1 MGVLGAPLALWSV
14 DGAYAVCRAYCRV
27 VFFYLRVTCGL
38 RVEVRGRVPK
48 GEVLVAA
55 KHQSFLDILI
65 IFEALPR
72 AKFIMKKE
80 LRWAPFIGL
89 YALRIGSTPVSRG
102 DRSKAMKAMVEHAG
116 KAEEARQ
123 LVIYP
128 QGTRVAPG
136 ARPPFKIGAG
146 VLYERLGH
154 ACVPAATNAGV
165 FWGRRSLHRRP
176 GLAVV
181 EFLPPI
187 PPGLEIPVFMGRIEA
202 EVEAASDRLMREAGF
217 DPGPRADCW
226 RQATSDVCPMSRNLR
241 RRALRISAGLRPSSS
256 ARSSAIAAPTRAM
269 VSGLSRWAPPRGLGD
284 DAVDDAEGEQVLGGQ
299 AQSLGGLL
307 HLLGV
312 LPEDRGAALG
322 RDHRVDRM
330 LEHGD
335 AVGGGEGDGAAGAAL
350 ADDDGDERHADL
362 QALLGRAGDRLGL
375 AALLGALAG
384 VGAGGVDEGDDRHA
398 RSGRRGPSG
407 GSPCGSPRGGPC
419 RSCGRCASGCRC
431 PSRGR

>member
-1 MGVLGAPLALWSV
+1 MLLVRSLVFDLLLYVTMGVMGILGAPLALWSV

-27 VFFYLRVTCGL
+27 VFFYLRVICGL

-55 KHQSFLDILI
+55 KHQSFLDILM

-72 AKFIMKKE
+72 PKFIMKKE

-116 KAEEARQ
+116 NAEEARQ

-146 VLYERLGH
+146 VLYERLGTE
-154 ACVPAATNAGV
+154 CVPAATNAGV
-165 FWGRRSLHRRP
+165 FWGRRTLYRRP

-202 EVEAASDRLMREAGF
+202 EVEGASDRLMREAGF
-217 DPGPRADCW
+217 DPGPRAE
-226 RQATSDVCPMSRNLR
+226 APASR
-241 RRALRISAGLRPSSS
+241 
-256 ARSSAIAAPTRAM
+256 
-269 VSGLSRWAPPRGLGD
+269 
-284 DAVDDAEGEQVLGGQ
+284 
-299 AQSLGGLL
+299 
-307 HLLGV
+307 
-312 LPEDRGAALG
+312 
-322 RDHRVDRM
+322 
-330 LEHGD
+330 
-335 AVGGGEGDGAAGAAL
+335 
-350 ADDDGDERHADL
+350 DE
-362 QALLGRAGDRLGL
+362 
-375 AALLGALAG
+375 
-384 VGAGGVDEGDDRHA
+384 
-398 RSGRRGPSG
+398 
-407 GSPCGSPRGGPC
+407 
-419 RSCGRCASGCRC
+419 
-431 PSRGR
+431 